1 MAEIAPDDLD
11 TPNTQALSQASG
23 ISALP
28 RRGRAGY
35 LIGKRALDLVI
46 SVILLLALSPLL
58 LAIGLTIVL
67 FDGRPVL
74 YRRKVI
80 GLHGRPFTMLK
91 FRTMR
96 PGAEQRL
103 LEDPDLFGLY
113 LLQNYKLRVDTRV
126 TRLGRFLRKY
136 SLDELPQLWNI
147 VRGEMSLVGP
157 RCVPDFELLEF
168 GDFAALRQSMP
179 PGLTGLWQVSGRAD
193 RTYVDRIR
201 LDREYILRC
210 SFWMDVGII
219 LRTLPA
225 VARGVGAY

>member
-1 MAEIAPDDLD
+1 MAEIAPDELD
-11 TPNTQALSQASG
+11 APKTQALDQANRLA
-23 ISALP
+23 ALQI
-28 RRGRAGY
+28 RGRTGY
-35 LIGKRALDLVI
+35 LIGKRAVDLVI
-46 SVILLLALSPLL
+46 SVTMLLAFFPLL
-58 LAIGLTIVL
+58 LIIGLAIVVL
-67 FDGRPVL
+67 DGRPVL
-74 YRRKVI
+74 YRREVI
-80 GLHGRPFTMLK
+80 GLYGRPFTMLK

-96 PGAEQRL
+96 AGAEQML
-103 LEDPDLFGLY
+103 LEDPELYNLY
-113 LLQNYKLRVDTRV
+113 LLQNYKLRADTRV
-126 TRLGRFLRKY
+126 TWLGRILRKY

-147 VRGEMSLVGP
+147 LRGEMSLVGP

-201 LDREYILRC
+201 LDREYIHRC